1 MLPFADA
8 SFDVVS
14 CRAAFHHFPRPE
26 RILGEICRV
35 ARPAASI
42 VIADLLGSED
52 SAKAAHHDHMERLC
66 DPIHVRAI
74 PETGFR
80 RLFAAA
86 GLEVRY
92 AGKSPLDITERGLHQ
107 RMTAPATA
115 STSAASVVV
124 LSIADT

>member
-1 MLPFADA
+1 VLPFADA

-14 CRAAFHHFPRPE
+14 CRAAFHHFPRLE

-66 DPIHVRAI
+66 DPTHVRAI
-74 PETGFR
+74 PEDRVPPAVRGR
-80 RLFAAA
+80 R
-86 GLEVRY
+86 
-92 AGKSPLDITERGLHQ
+92 SRGAL
-107 RMTAPATA
+107 RREI
-115 STSAASVVV
+115 SARHH
-124 LSIADT
+124 